1 MLNAYARRPA
11 FGMPVCSDEYYQRV
25 DAIIATLRETASR
38 SVIAAHLNRCGF
50 STPRGLPFDRQRL
63 GNYLRRTKV

>member
-1 MLNAYARRPA
+1 MAQAYATRPR
-11 FGMPVCSDEYYQRV
+11 FGARLCKDEYYLRV

-38 SVIAAHLNRCGF
+38 SVIAAHLNRAGF